1 MAISNWF
8 RSPATPAQATP
19 LEKAK
24 AANPQIAMA
33 LQAEQDELDNVQEM
47 SILLEERN
55 RIKAERFE
63 TKATTVAALDKFAE
77 LYKAEEEIDILLAD
91 KLSKWGF

>member
-1 MAISNWF
+1 MATFNWF
-8 RSPATPAQATP
+8 RSPVTTAQPTP

-24 AANPQIAMA
+24 AANPQIASA
-33 LQAEQDELDNVQEM
+33 LQAEQAELDNVQQM

-63 TKATTVAALDKFAE
+63 AKATTVAALDKFAE

>member
-8 RSPATPAQATP
+8 RSPVTPAATP

-24 AANPQIAMA
+24 AANPQIAIA

-47 SILLEERN
+47 SLLLEERN
-55 RIKAERFE
+55 KIKAERFE
-63 TKATTVAALDKFAE
+63 IKATTVAALDKFAE
-77 LYKAEEEIDILLAD
+77 LYKAEEEIDVLLAD

>member
-1 MAISNWF
+1 MSISSWF
-8 RSPATPAQATP
+8 KSPATPAQPTP

-24 AANPQIAMA
+24 QANPQIATA
-33 LQAEQDELDNVQEM
+33 LQAEQDELDNVKEM

-55 RIKAERFE
+55 RIKAERLE
-63 TKATTVAALDKFAE
+63 LKTTTVAALDKFAE
-77 LYKAEEEIDILLAD
+77 LYKAEEEIDVLLTD